1 MEELKAKLKELG
13 GYIDNMFTFD
23 DIKAYD
29 TYNLHSKK
37 YSLYLEILICEDKFT
52 ILYEGELFTFNCQK
66 DGVTKLIDVLYA
78 LEINETNF
86 DVYMIHALIEEVDGM
101 EVSSV
106 TLNYKNMVDDLKK
119 DLIKRSVL

>member
-13 GYIDNMFTFD
+13 DYIDNMFTFD

-66 DGVTKLIDVLYA
+66 DGVTKLIDVLYT

-119 DLIKRSVL
+119 N

>member
-13 GYIDNMFTFD
+13 GYIDNMFTFEY
-23 DIKAYD
+23 IKAYD
-29 TYNLHSKK
+29 VYDLHSKK
-37 YSLYLEILICEDKFT
+37 YGWWLEMLICEDKFT

-66 DGVTKLIDVLYA
+66 DGLTKLIDVLYA

-86 DVYMIHALIEEVDGM
+86 DVSMIHALIEEVDGM

-106 TLNYKNMVDDLKK
+106 TVNYKNMVDDLKK
-119 DLIKRSVL
+119 KI